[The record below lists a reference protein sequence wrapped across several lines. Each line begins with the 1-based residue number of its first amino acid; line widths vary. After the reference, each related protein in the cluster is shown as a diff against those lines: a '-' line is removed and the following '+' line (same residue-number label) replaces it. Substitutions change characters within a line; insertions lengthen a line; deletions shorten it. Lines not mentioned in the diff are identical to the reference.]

1 MKNIWR
7 KMWDCWLDF
16 WEDDELDMNKKH
28 LSQHDKRS
36 LLYGGFMIGV
46 ATFGLFSIGIIAG
59 NIWTNYQNQKD
70 MEEFLGTIVTY
81 MATATDDEYE
91 EIAQTIRHDLVYSQ
105 YGQDVENLIRY
116 IPNTADGCCL
126 ERELPERINLVFLN
140 TGAAYGLEIFDNT
153 EPIESQRERGS
164 TMITSGY
171 DEISE
176 AHLMMMSNPNSGS
189 ATASIDRGR
198 GIVSAHKMKTH
209 FCDDCIREILTSVED
224 EFIDEAVIYDAEEKT
239 FYPVTE
245 GDLQIG
251 DYAFH
256 TYYEDGSYEIEIAY
270 TANKRRC
277 RCRNTHSHNGSFHFQ
292 GLRRKFMPECLISGD
307 LRNSFFKV
315 VRSSSESRLY
325 LSWNALQNISVN
337 CCTLSP
343 GDCIAFWTSRI
354 SSSAGVVSGALSL
367 SFSCALRMSW
377 RMVSHVLCVTWQK
390 KSSSST

>member
-7 KMWDCWLDF
+7 KMRDCWLDF

-59 NIWTNYQNQKD
+59 NIWTNHQNQKD
-70 MEEFLGTIVTY
+70 MEEFLGTVVTY

-140 TGAAYGLEIFDNT
+140 TGAAYGLEIFD
-153 EPIESQRERGS
+153 
-164 TMITSGY
+164 
-171 DEISE
+171 
-176 AHLMMMSNPNSGS
+176 MMSNPNSGS

-209 FCDDCIREILTSVED
+209 FCDDCIREILTIVED

-245 GDLQIG
+245 GGLQIG

-270 TANKRRC
+270 T
-277 RCRNTHSHNGSFHFQ
+277 G
-292 GLRRKFMPECLISGD
+292 E
-307 LRNSFFKV
+307 
-315 VRSSSESRLY
+315 
-325 LSWNALQNISVN
+325 
-337 CCTLSP
+337 
-343 GDCIAFWTSRI
+343 
-354 SSSAGVVSGALSL
+354 
-367 SFSCALRMSW
+367 
-377 RMVSHVLCVTWQK
+377 
-390 KSSSST
+390 